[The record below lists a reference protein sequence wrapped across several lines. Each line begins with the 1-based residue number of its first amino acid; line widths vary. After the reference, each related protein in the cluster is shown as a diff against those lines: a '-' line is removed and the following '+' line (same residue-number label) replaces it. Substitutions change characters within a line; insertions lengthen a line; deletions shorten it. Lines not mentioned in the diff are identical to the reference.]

1 MGVSAINI
9 ANSMG
14 ANGCVYVNTTNA
26 TTGKFSAVQFTEDSV
41 IGAITGPMENSA
53 DLISDGTTF
62 AQGQVIYMPIT
73 SLTLVSGACLLI
85 NK

>member
-1 MGVSAINI
+1 
-9 ANSMG
+9 MG